1 MNVREA
7 KDFLVQK
14 TIEQA
19 CFENVPLSGLE
30 RRMIYFTE
38 TGARPEDP
46 TALNDAFEA
55 EYDTAAYEKKSPLLM
70 ARAHRRIKRQNPRDS
85 RIAQV
90 ERSVPSS

>member
-19 CFENVPLSGLE
+19 CFENVPLSDLE
-30 RRMIYFTE
+30 GRLMYFTE
-38 TGARPEDP
+38 TGAHPEDP